1 MTTWAYLRVSSLQQ
15 DEDNQ
20 RQGVDKKADEL
31 NLKINKYVIDKVS
44 GVKEPD
50 ERNLGRL
57 LRRAR
62 DGDVILISELS
73 RFGRRMYMLF
83 RIIDDLLNR
92 GVKVYTVKENIS
104 LDGSVQ
110 STVLV
115 FAFGLAGEIEQRMIS
130 ARTKEA
136 LQRKKAM
143 GIHLGRKVGQKVNF
157 HKMTDNK
164 EKIMRSY
171 KRGVSKRKLAKKY
184 RVDVKTIR
192 KYIREWQTN
201 L

>member
-1 MTTWAYLRVSSLQQ
+1 MTVYAYLRVSSQLQ
-15 DEDNQ
+15 DEKNQ
-20 RQGVDKKADEL
+20 KQGVDSKSNSLK
-31 NLKINKYVIDKVS
+31 LKIDKYIIDKVS
-44 GVKEPD
+44 GVKEPN

-57 LRRAR
+57 LRRAKN
-62 DGDVILISELS
+62 GDTIIISELS
-73 RFGRRMYMLF
+73 RLGRRMYMLF

-136 LQRKKAM
+136 LARRKAM
-143 GIHLGRKVGQKVNF
+143 GIHLGRNF
-157 HKMTDNK
+157 GTKINLRKLNDNK
-164 EKIMRSY
+164 EKIMQRY
-171 KRGVSKRKLAKKY
+171 HNGWSKAKLARKY
-184 RVDVKTIR
+184 RVCQKTIR
-192 KYIREWQTN
+192 KYIRIYESET
-201 L
+201 